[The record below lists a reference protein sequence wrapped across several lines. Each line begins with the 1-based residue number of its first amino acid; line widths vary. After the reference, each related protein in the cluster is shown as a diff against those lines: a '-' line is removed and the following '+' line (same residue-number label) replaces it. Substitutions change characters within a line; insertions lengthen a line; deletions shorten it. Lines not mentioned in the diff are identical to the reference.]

1 MAHFTGLKQLQNHPH
16 RSGFDIGAKNVFS
29 AKCGELL
36 PVFWDLG
43 LPGCTYDIS
52 LQYFTRTRPV
62 QTAAYTRIRE
72 YFDFYAV
79 PIDLIWKSFDASV
92 VQMGEIAPVQSKDLL
107 NALTVKGD
115 IPWCNLSDLG
125 YSTFLAS
132 GAMNTSNAPSA
143 TAGHENIFG
152 YNRGDVNYK
161 LLHMLNYGNFIPSSP
176 SIGIGNSNY
185 RWWNMQSP

>member
-43 LPGCTYDIS
+43 LPNCTYDIN

-72 YFDFYAV
+72 YFDFYSV
-79 PIDLIWKSFDASV
+79 PIDLL
-92 VQMGEIAPVQSKDLL
+92 G
-107 NALTVKGD
+107 
-115 IPWCNLSDLG
+115 NLSTLLL
-125 YSTFLAS
+125 FKW
-132 GAMNTSNAPSA
+132 
-143 TAGHENIFG
+143 
-152 YNRGDVNYK
+152 VK
-161 LLHMLNYGNFIPSSP
+161 LLRFNLRTY
-176 SIGIGNSNY
+176 
-185 RWWNMQSP
+185 